1 MVLRSISVNVSLLKY
16 IREINLVLVPVRL
29 GNFAAINNENIED
42 RENKKLVKDTFNL
55 ILFFNFTF

>member
-1 MVLRSISVNVSLLKY
+1 M
-16 IREINLVLVPVRL
+16 LVPVRL

-55 ILFFNFTF
+55 ILFFNFSFYKINMVY

>member
-1 MVLRSISVNVSLLKY
+1 M
-16 IREINLVLVPVRL
+16 LVPGRL

-42 RENKKLVKDTFNL
+42 RENKKLVKDTFYF